1 MIIINNV
8 YFLRQKNDSFSNIIQ
23 NFHGRR
29 SCLRIESS
37 FLFWPSTDVGALR
50 LPWELHRFRMCL
62 QSVLGTMVPNMAQSA
77 CVGEVSSYVGVIT
90 SSVMSSDH
98 EFNLLRYLCQIL
110 SPHPP
115 PLSVLV
121 PFLNP
126 SLTLSLSLSYGE
138 PS

>member
-1 MIIINNV
+1 
-8 YFLRQKNDSFSNIIQ
+8 
-23 NFHGRR
+23 
-29 SCLRIESS
+29 
-37 FLFWPSTDVGALR
+37 
-50 LPWELHRFRMCL
+50 MCL

-126 SLTLSLSLSYGE
+126 SLTLSLSLLWRTLLKSVNKILE
-138 PS
+138 MTMLPLAVQ